1 MLPVDVPLPFRSS
14 YRWPSQVPELT
25 LALAGR
31 LTWNRAQAL
40 RHGVD
45 IAGVGLATLDVYEQ
59 WYANPGNNNNKVDY
73 QLQAALACAVACK
86 WLEEDDPERHA
97 VLLQMLDDVAEGGG
111 GHNNNNSGQRSSF
124 NTATNP
130 YETTKDPATSFTAE
144 GLKNAVQSVLGGEIE
159 SVRGVDSP
167 IIEITFI
174 DGDYGRGIF
183 SGCLNLDF
191 QRCQLTLRDDTNG
204 ETQIFTGRELPAT
217 DDELEEALS
226 SGLWREMTSLEIAD
240 SRYQPL
246 TSETLRQHDV
256 RQPDATTTE
265 VLMASL
271 RNLNNRRRIT

>member
-59 WYANPGNNNNKVDY
+59 WYANPGNKVDY

-97 VLLQMLDDVAEGGG
+97 VLVQMLDDVAEGGG
-111 GHNNNNSGQRSSF
+111 HITTTSEGVPPPRTG
-124 NTATNP
+124 
-130 YETTKDPATSFTAE
+130 YEVIPDIAAHTTFTAE
-144 GLKNAVQSVLGGEIE
+144 GLRNAVQTVLGGEIE
-159 SVRGVDSP
+159 SIRGVNSP
-167 IIEITFI
+167 IIEVSFI

-183 SGCLNLDF
+183 SGCLILDF
-191 QRCQLTLRDDTNG
+191 HRCQLTLRDDTNG

-226 SGLWREMTSLEIAD
+226 SGLWRELSPLET
-240 SRYQPL
+240 RPYQPL
-246 TSETLRQHDV
+246 TSEALRQHDV

-271 RNLNNRRRIT
+271 RNLNNKKR